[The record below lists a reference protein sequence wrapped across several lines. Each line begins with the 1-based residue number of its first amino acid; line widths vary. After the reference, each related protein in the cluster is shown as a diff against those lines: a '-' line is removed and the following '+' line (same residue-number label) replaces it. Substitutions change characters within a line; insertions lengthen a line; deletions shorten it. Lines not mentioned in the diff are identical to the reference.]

1 MGVRL
6 IAHGGLAIHHETRGQ
21 CHVRL
26 TLADR
31 SEIENGLRSNRGG
44 SVQSPEPRRRRE
56 APSFGRS
63 CPTASPATRA
73 RRAVSRTDAPTAAS
87 ATGNTYARRKDRGI
101 ASQKEATL
109 QNLTQRLTWGG
120 RRGKKTCGIE
130 CTTCGKN
137 ARLFHLKVRLLLR
150 RCVYFFKCPDFGR
163 RAVRVLS
170 CVIFLW

>member
-31 SEIENGLRSNRGG
+31 SEIENGLRSNRGVSAITRTQKKAG
-44 SVQSPEPRRRRE
+44 STVIRE
-56 APSFGRS
+56 ILFHRVPSDKGAKGRV
-63 CPTASPATRA
+63 TD
-73 RRAVSRTDAPTAAS
+73 DAPTAAS

-101 ASQKEATL
+101 ASRKGAAL
-109 QNLTQRLTWGG
+109 HNLTQRLPWTG
-120 RRGKKTCGIE
+120 RRWKKLTE
-130 CTTCGKN
+130 WNARLCGKN

-150 RCVYFFKCPDFGR
+150 RCVYFFKFQRGR
-163 RAVRVLS
+163 G
-170 CVIFLW
+170 